1 MRHLLLLRH
10 AKAVAGERGTSD
22 RDRPLAERG
31 IRDAG
36 LMGRAM
42 AEEPLPDLILCS
54 PAVRTRQTLAE
65 LVRAWPSEPEVDYPD
80 DLYGQTAPTYA
91 DAIARHGRDAER
103 LLVVGH
109 NPTIHMTA
117 LALAEKPGGKLT
129 AKMPTGALVAIDF
142 DVRSWANLRAGSGS
156 LVGFRRPRDV
166 GATDA
171 DD

>member
-10 AKAVAGERGTSD
+10 AKAAPAERGMAD

-31 IRDAG
+31 IRDAR

-42 AEEPLPDLILCS
+42 AAEPLPDLILCS
-54 PAVRTRQTLAE
+54 PATRTRETLAE
-65 LVRAWPSEPEVDYPD
+65 IVGAFPAAPEVEIVDE
-80 DLYGQTAPTYA
+80 LYGGAGPTYA
-91 DAIARHGRDAER
+91 GIIAKHGRGAGR

-117 LALAEKPGGKLT
+117 LAVAEKPGGKLT
-129 AKMPTGALVAIDF
+129 SKMPTCALVAIDF
-142 DVRSWANLRAGSGS
+142 DVPSWTGLRAGSGK
-156 LVGFRRPRDV
+156 LVFFRRPRDL